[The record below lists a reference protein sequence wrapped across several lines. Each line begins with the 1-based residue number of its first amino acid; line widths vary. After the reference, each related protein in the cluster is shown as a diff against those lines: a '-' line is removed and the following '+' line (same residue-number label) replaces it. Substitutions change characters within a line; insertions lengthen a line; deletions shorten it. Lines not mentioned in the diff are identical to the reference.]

1 MSFALGQ
8 RWISDSESDLG
19 LGTIIALDE
28 RSVSL
33 LFPASGEQRCYARQ
47 QAPLTRIRFVPGDRI
62 RSAEDL
68 ELDVTEVHEDDG
80 LLIYQGVDVLTQ
92 QQVTLRETF
101 LDHFLSFSQP
111 QDRMYSGQIDRLDA
125 FSLRYQSLQRLHQL
139 QQNPLRGLS
148 GGRIDLIPH
157 QLYIAEE
164 VAKRHA
170 PRVMLAD
177 EVGLGK
183 TIEAALI
190 IHQQLICGLAQ
201 RVLIVVPESLQH
213 QWLVEML
220 RRFNL
225 PVAIFD
231 QERCQ
236 QSALDQQNPF
246 ESEQLV
252 LCSLEFLSSETS
264 WQQMAVDAGWDLMVV
279 DEAHHLEWSETQP
292 SAAYQCIADLAETIP
307 GIILLTA
314 TPDQLGHRSHFARLQ
329 LLDPDRFY
337 DYHEF
342 VQQEQHYQHIAAL
355 AKSVLHE
362 QPLSA
367 SSRQSLMDLL
377 QDEQLSPALDTLQAN
392 TADST
397 ERQQAAQHLLQ
408 PLLDRHGTG
417 RILFRNSRRTIQGF
431 PKRHAQLLPQAT
443 PQQYEQTA
451 AALKQQIAQQQ
462 LPKDA
467 ASQLLTPERLYQQ
480 SGAQQAWVE
489 IDPRIPALISLLKQ
503 HKTDK
508 FLLICAHAQTA
519 IELERALMQREGIR
533 AAVFHEKMS
542 ILERDKAAAY
552 FAQQDYSAQ
561 ILLCS
566 EIGSEGRNF
575 QFAHHLV
582 LFDLPL
588 NPDLLEQRIGRLDR
602 IGQQQDIQLHVLHFS
617 QHAQD
622 YLVQWYHQA
631 LNALEHTCQ
640 TGAALHQHYGPDL
653 IELMLKPSWAA
664 ADLLRLIQR
673 SQQSHQ
679 QLLQQLEQGRDQ
691 LLEIHSSG
699 GQSAQQLSEQLIQL
713 DRQHHLASF
722 MFQSWDQLGITQEE
736 RSDTCLI
743 LKTSEHMEIS
753 HYPGLNDEG
762 VSVTFD
768 RATALAQEDIQFLS
782 WDHPMVLHTLDLLT
796 QEQRGNNTVALL
808 NNPALPAGSWFLEL
822 IYLVEAS
829 APPVL
834 QLGRYLPVTP
844 LRLLLETQG
853 RNLAQAVPAEQL
865 EKQLEPVAKQAA
877 VKIVR
882 ALRSQL
888 DPVLQQAEQHALQQL
903 AAVKQQAKEQMQQAL
918 QEEIQRL
925 QQLQAVNPAVRPAE
939 IAYLQQQQTE
949 LNTYIDKARLKLD
962 AVRLVVVS
970 HDKQ

>member
-19 LGTIIALDE
+19 LGTVIALDG

-47 QAPLTRIRFVPGDRI
+47 HAPLTRIRFVEGDRI
-62 RSAEDL
+62 RSAENL

-80 LLIYQGVDVLTQ
+80 LLIYQGMDVASQ

-125 FSLRYQSLQRLHQL
+125 FKLRYQSLQHLHQL

-190 IHQQLICGLAQ
+190 IHQQLRCGLAQ

-252 LCSLEFLSSETS
+252 LCSLEFLSSEAS

-279 DEAHHLEWSETQP
+279 DEAHHLEWHETQP
-292 SAAYQCIADLAETIP
+292 SAAYQCIAGLAQSIP

-337 DYHEF
+337 DYQHF

-355 AKSVLHE
+355 AKAVLHE

-367 SSRQSLMDLL
+367 SSRQSLLDLL
-377 QDEQLSPALDTLQAN
+377 QDAELTAALDTLQA
-392 TADST
+392 TSPDSS
-397 ERQQAAQHLLQ
+397 ERQQAAQRLLQ

-431 PKRHAQLLPQAT
+431 PKRRAHLLPQPA
-443 PQQYEQTA
+443 PQLYEHTA
-451 AALKQQIAQQQ
+451 AALKQQIAQQL

-467 ASQLLTPERLYQQ
+467 ATQLLTPERLYQQ
-480 SGAQQAWVE
+480 SGPELAWVE
-489 IDPRIPALISLLKQ
+489 IDPRVPALIALLKQ
-503 HKTDK
+503 HKTEK

-519 IELERALMQREGIR
+519 IDLEKALMQREGIR
-533 AAVFHEKMS
+533 AAVFHEQMS

-561 ILLCS
+561 VLLCS

-602 IGQQQDIQLHVLHFS
+602 IGQQQEIQLHVLYFR

-622 YLVQWYHQA
+622 YLLQWYHQA

-640 TGAALHQHYGPDL
+640 TGAALHQLVGPDL
-653 IELMLKPSWAA
+653 MELMLKPSWAD
-664 ADLLRLIQR
+664 ADLLSFIQH
-673 SQQSHQ
+673 SQQHHQ

-699 GQSAQQLSEQLIQL
+699 GQAAQQLSEQLRQQ

-722 MFQSWDQLGITQEE
+722 MIQCWDQLGITQEE

-753 HYPGLNDEG
+753 HYPGLDDEG
-762 VSVTFD
+762 ISVTFD

-808 NNPALPAGSWFLEL
+808 HNPALPAGSWFLEL

-829 APPVL
+829 APAAL

-844 LRLLLETQG
+844 LRLLLEAQG

-865 EKQLEPVAKQAA
+865 EKQLQPVAKQAA
-877 VKIVR
+877 SKIVR
-882 ALRSQL
+882 ALRHQL
-888 DPVLQQAEQHALQQL
+888 DPVLQQAEQHALEQL
-903 AAVKQQAKEQMQQAL
+903 PAVKKQAKLHMQRAL

-939 IAYLQQQQTE
+939 IAYLQQQQAE
-949 LNTYIDKARLKLD
+949 LTTYIDKARLKLD

-970 HDKQ
+970 HDKS

>member
-19 LGTIIALDE
+19 LGTVIALDG
-28 RSVSL
+28 RSVTL
-33 LFPASGEQRCYARQ
+33 LYPASGEQRCYAKQ
-47 QAPLTRIRFVPGDRI
+47 HAPLTRIRFVPGDHI
-62 RSAEDL
+62 RSADNL
-68 ELDVTEVHEDDG
+68 ELEVTEVQEDDG
-80 LLIYQGVDVLTQ
+80 LVIYHGINLSTQ
-92 QQVTLRETF
+92 QATTLRETF

-111 QDRMYSGQIDRLDA
+111 QDRMYSGQIDRLDS
-125 FSLRYQSLQRLHQL
+125 FRLRYQSLQRLHQL

-148 GGRIDLIPH
+148 GGRINLIPH
-157 QLYIAEE
+157 QLFIAED

-252 LCSLEFLSSETS
+252 LCSLEFLSTEAN
-264 WQQMAVDAGWDLMVV
+264 WHQQAIDAGWDLMVV
-279 DEAHHLEWSETQP
+279 DEAHHLEWNETEP
-292 SAAYQCIADLAETIP
+292 SAAYQCIAGLAESIP

-337 DYHEF
+337 NYDDF
-342 VQQEQHYQHIAAL
+342 VEQEQHYQHIASL

-362 QPLSA
+362 QPLSS
-367 SSRQSLMDLL
+367 SSRQSLLELL
-377 QDEQLSPALDTLQAN
+377 KDDQLTSALDALQN
-392 TADST
+392 TST
-397 ERQQAAQHLLQ
+397 ENTDRQQATQQLLQ

-417 RILFRNSRRTIQGF
+417 RILFRNSRRSIQGF
-431 PKRHAQLLPQAT
+431 PQRHANLLPQSC
-443 PQQYEQTA
+443 PKLYQQSADT
-451 AALKQQIAQQQ
+451 LKHHIVAQQ
-462 LPKDA
+462 LSTDA
-467 ASQLLTPERLYQQ
+467 ACQLLTPERLYQQ
-480 SGAQQAWVE
+480 SKPEQPWVD
-489 IDPRIPALISLLKQ
+489 IDPRIPALITLLK
-503 HKTDK
+503 HYKKEK
-508 FLLICAHAQTA
+508 FLFICAHAQTA
-519 IELERALMQREGIR
+519 IDLEKALMQREGIR
-533 AAVFHEKMS
+533 AAVFHEQMS

-575 QFAHHLV
+575 QFVHHLV
-582 LFDLPL
+582 LFDLPF

-602 IGQQQDIQLHVLHFS
+602 IGQQQEIQLHVLYLA
-617 QHAQD
+617 QHPQD
-622 YLVQWYHQA
+622 YLLQWYHQA
-631 LNALEHTCQ
+631 LNALEQTCQ
-640 TGAALHQHYGPDL
+640 TGAALFKEYAPALKELFLTTDCIEPDL
-653 IELMLKPSWAA
+653 DTLLKHSK
-664 ADLLRLIQR
+664 
-673 SQQSHQ
+673 QSHQ
-679 QLLQQLEQGRDQ
+679 QQQEQLEQGRDQ

-699 GQSAQQLSEQLIQL
+699 GWSAQQLSEQLTQL
-713 DRQHHLASF
+713 DTQYHLASF
-722 MFQSWDQLGITQEE
+722 MIQSWDQLGIIQED

-743 LKTSEHMEIS
+743 LRASDHMEIS
-753 HYPGLNDEG
+753 HYPGLGDDG

-782 WDHPMVLHTLDLLT
+782 WDHPMVLYTLDLLT

-808 NNPALPAGSWFLEL
+808 HNPALPAGSWFLEL

-829 APPVL
+829 APAVL
-834 QLGRYLPVTP
+834 QLGRYLPSTP
-844 LRLLLETQG
+844 LRLLLEAQG

-865 EKQLEPVAKQAA
+865 EKQLEPVAKQPA
-877 VKIVR
+877 VKIVK
-882 ALRSQL
+882 ALRHQL
-888 DPVLQQAEQHALQQL
+888 DPVLQQAEQHALAQL
-903 AAVKQQAKEQMQQAL
+903 PAIQQQAKQQMHHAL

-925 QQLQAVNPAVRPAE
+925 QQLKSVNPAVRIEE
-939 IAYLQQQQTE
+939 IIFLQQQQSA
-949 LNTYIDKARLKLD
+949 LAGFIDKARLKLD
-962 AVRLVVVS
+962 SVRLIVVS